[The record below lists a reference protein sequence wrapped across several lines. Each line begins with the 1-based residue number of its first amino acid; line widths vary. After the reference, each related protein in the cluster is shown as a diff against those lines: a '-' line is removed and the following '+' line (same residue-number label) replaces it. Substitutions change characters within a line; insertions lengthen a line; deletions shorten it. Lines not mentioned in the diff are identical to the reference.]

1 MTLTFNPE
9 KYKEVLS
16 EYQPRLIKTEAENEH
31 ALAIVE
37 QLMNSPDLSPEQEEI
52 YELLV
57 ILIERFE
64 EEFYK
69 PDRSKNSG
77 SMLSFLMDQRDKNK
91 PATNLGKHGI
101 DFADAVSVFSDD
113 LAITT
118 VDERFDEERFITIG
132 LDALGR
138 LLVVVYTWRDREIRL
153 ISARLATRQERRQYE
168 EG

>member
-16 EYQPRLIKTEAENEH
+16 EYQPKLIKTEAENER

-64 EEFYK
+64 QEFYK

-77 SMLSFLMDQRDKNK
+77 SMLSFLMDQRDFN
-91 PATNLGKHGI
+91 PI
-101 DFADAVSVFSDD
+101 DLVPIFASEAAVEE
-113 LAITT
+113 AIS
-118 VDERFDEERFITIG
+118 
-132 LDALGR
+132 GR
-138 LLVVVYTWRDREIRL
+138 TKIDSYTAD
-153 ISARLATRQERRQYE
+153 RLAELFHVDTSLF
-168 EG
+168 

>member
-16 EYQPRLIKTEAENEH
+16 EYQPKLIKTEAENER

-64 EEFYK
+64 QEFYK

-77 SMLSFLMDQRDKNK
+77 SMLSFLMDQRDFN
-91 PATNLGKHGI
+91 PI
-101 DFADAVSVFSDD
+101 DLVPIFASEAAVEE
-113 LAITT
+113 AISGRTS
-118 VDERFDEERFITIG
+118 IG
-132 LDALGR
+132 S
-138 LLVVVYTWRDREIRL
+138 YTAD
-153 ISARLATRQERRQYE
+153 RLAELFHVDASLF
-168 EG
+168 

>member
-16 EYQPRLIKTEAENEH
+16 EYQPKLIKTEAENER

-37 QLMNSPDLSPEQEEI
+37 QLMKSPDLSPEQEEI

-64 EEFYK
+64 QEFYK

-77 SMLSFLMDQRDKNK
+77 SMLSFLMDQRDFN
-91 PATNLGKHGI
+91 PIDLVPIFASEAAVEEAISGRTNI
-101 DFADAVSVFSDD
+101 DSYTAD
-113 LAITT
+113 
-118 VDERFDEERFITIG
+118 
-132 LDALGR
+132 
-138 LLVVVYTWRDREIRL
+138 
-153 ISARLATRQERRQYE
+153 RLAELFHVDASLF
-168 EG
+168 

>member
-16 EYQPRLIKTEAENEH
+16 EYQPKLIKTEAENER

-37 QLMNSPDLSPEQEEI
+37 QLMNSPDLSAEQEEI

-64 EEFYK
+64 QEFYK

-77 SMLSFLMDQRDKNK
+77 SMLSFLMDQRDFN
-91 PATNLGKHGI
+91 PIDLVPIFASEAAVEEAISGRTNI
-101 DFADAVSVFSDD
+101 DSYTAD
-113 LAITT
+113 
-118 VDERFDEERFITIG
+118 
-132 LDALGR
+132 
-138 LLVVVYTWRDREIRL
+138 
-153 ISARLATRQERRQYE
+153 RLAELFHVDASLF
-168 EG
+168 

>member
-1 MTLTFNPE
+1 MTLTFNSE

-16 EYQPRLIKTEAENEH
+16 EYQPRLIKTEAENER

-64 EEFYK
+64 QEFYK

-77 SMLSFLMDQRDKNK
+77 SMISFLMDQHDFK
-91 PATNLGKHGI
+91 PIDLVPIFASEAAVEEAISGRTNI
-101 DFADAVSVFSDD
+101 DNYTAD
-113 LAITT
+113 
-118 VDERFDEERFITIG
+118 
-132 LDALGR
+132 
-138 LLVVVYTWRDREIRL
+138 
-153 ISARLATRQERRQYE
+153 RLAELFHVDASLF
-168 EG
+168 

>member
-16 EYQPRLIKTEAENEH
+16 EYQPKLIKTEAENER

-37 QLMNSPDLSPEQEEI
+37 QLMNSPNLSPEQEEI

-64 EEFYK
+64 QEFYK

-77 SMLSFLMDQRDKNK
+77 SMLSFLMDQRDFN
-91 PATNLGKHGI
+91 PI
-101 DFADAVSVFSDD
+101 DLVPIFASEAAVEE
-113 LAITT
+113 AISGRTS
-118 VDERFDEERFITIG
+118 IG
-132 LDALGR
+132 S
-138 LLVVVYTWRDREIRL
+138 YTAD
-153 ISARLATRQERRQYE
+153 RLAELFHVDASLF
-168 EG
+168 

>member
-16 EYQPRLIKTEAENEH
+16 EYQPRLIKTEAENER

-37 QLMNSPDLSPEQEEI
+37 QLMNSSDLSPEQEEI

-64 EEFYK
+64 QGFYK

-77 SMLSFLMDQRDKNK
+77 SMLSFLMDQRDFN
-91 PATNLGKHGI
+91 PIDLVPIFASEAAVEEAISGRTNI
-101 DFADAVSVFSDD
+101 DSSTAD
-113 LAITT
+113 
-118 VDERFDEERFITIG
+118 
-132 LDALGR
+132 
-138 LLVVVYTWRDREIRL
+138 
-153 ISARLATRQERRQYE
+153 RLAELFHVDASLF
-168 EG
+168 

>member
-16 EYQPRLIKTEAENEH
+16 EYQPKLIKTEAENER

-64 EEFYK
+64 QEFYK

-77 SMLSFLMDQRDKNK
+77 SMLSFLMDQRDFN
-91 PATNLGKHGI
+91 PI
-101 DFADAVSVFSDD
+101 DLVPIFASEAAVEEAVS
-113 LAITT
+113 
-118 VDERFDEERFITIG
+118 
-132 LDALGR
+132 GR
-138 LLVVVYTWRDREIRL
+138 TDIDSYTAD
-153 ISARLATRQERRQYE
+153 RLAELFHVDASLF
-168 EG
+168 

>member
-16 EYQPRLIKTEAENEH
+16 EYQPKLIKTEAENER

-64 EEFYK
+64 QEFYK
-69 PDRSKNSG
+69 PDRFKNSG
-77 SMLSFLMDQRDKNK
+77 SMLSFLMDQRDFN
-91 PATNLGKHGI
+91 PIDLVPIFASEAAVEEAISGRTNI
-101 DFADAVSVFSDD
+101 DSYTAD
-113 LAITT
+113 
-118 VDERFDEERFITIG
+118 
-132 LDALGR
+132 
-138 LLVVVYTWRDREIRL
+138 
-153 ISARLATRQERRQYE
+153 RLAELFHVDASLF
-168 EG
+168 

>member
-16 EYQPRLIKTEAENEH
+16 EYQPKLIKTEAENER

-37 QLMNSPDLSPEQEEI
+37 QLMNSPNLSPEQEEI

-64 EEFYK
+64 QEFYK

-77 SMLSFLMDQRDKNK
+77 SMLSFLMDQRDFN
-91 PATNLGKHGI
+91 PIDLVPIFASEAAVEEAISGRTNI
-101 DFADAVSVFSDD
+101 DSYTAD
-113 LAITT
+113 
-118 VDERFDEERFITIG
+118 
-132 LDALGR
+132 
-138 LLVVVYTWRDREIRL
+138 
-153 ISARLATRQERRQYE
+153 RLAELFHVDASLF
-168 EG
+168 

>member
-16 EYQPRLIKTEAENEH
+16 EYQPRLIKTEAENER

-37 QLMNSPDLSPEQEEI
+37 QLMNSPYLSPEQEEI

-64 EEFYK
+64 QEFYK

-77 SMLSFLMDQRDKNK
+77 SMLSFLMDQRDFN
-91 PATNLGKHGI
+91 PIDLVPIFASEAAVEEVISGRTNI
-101 DFADAVSVFSDD
+101 DSYTAD
-113 LAITT
+113 
-118 VDERFDEERFITIG
+118 
-132 LDALGR
+132 
-138 LLVVVYTWRDREIRL
+138 
-153 ISARLATRQERRQYE
+153 RLAELFHVDASLF
-168 EG
+168 